1 MTFRAE
7 DVKLVEDFIKSVEN
21 ETNKQDCKE
30 QITLKDYVNAIEAR
44 YPKEDNQDL
53 KKYKHYFK
61 DVSNLDYIDIYRVIS
76 LWNVTDP
83 CIQHAI
89 KKLLV
94 AGNRGYK
101 DVEKDI
107 QEAIDSLE
115 RWKEMKAE
123 TKSFNDKQEESL

>member
-1 MTFRAE
+1 MHFRKE
-7 DVKLVEDFIKSVEN
+7 DIKLVEDFIKSVEN
-21 ETNKQDCKE
+21 KTNKQDCKE

-107 QEAIDSLE
+107 QEAIDSLN
-115 RWKEMKAE
+115 RWKEMQGE
-123 TKSFNDKQEESL
+123 NNE

>member
-1 MTFRAE
+1 MTFS
-7 DVKLVEDFIKSVEN
+7 KLVENFKKSVEN
-21 ETNKQDCKE
+21 KTNKQDCKE

-107 QEAIDSLE
+107 QEAIDSLN
-115 RWKEMKAE
+115 RWKEMQ
-123 TKSFNDKQEESL
+123 QEVKENL